1 MAKLTTGVVRLSYAN
16 IAQPRK
22 NDDGKAK
29 YSSQII
35 IDLNVRLKNSK
46 RIQKQSLR

>member
-1 MAKLTTGVVRLSYAN
+1 MAKLTTGIVRLSYAN

-35 IDLNVRLKNSK
+35 IDKTDKKSFRPLM
-46 RIQKQSLR
+46 RII